1 MRRVPLSTV
10 VISVLTI
17 AAAVALI
24 VALAGPSK
32 AAALAKPK
40 PTVRTYSVTTTTT
53 LAPFNT
59 RKRADLWVVHRL
71 SECRIAR
78 EGGGVPVEVT
88 LTLERR
94 VKHRLRRDTWDQVGN
109 PRFDVRCG
117 GQVVWP
123 DLAKGRYRETVTRED
138 AEGGAIG
145 GKDKFYHSG
154 GRP

>member
-1 MRRVPLSTV
+1 MRRPPLSTV

-17 AAAVALI
+17 SAAVALI

-32 AAALAKPK
+32 AAAMSKGK
-40 PTVRTYSVTTTTT
+40 PTTRTYSVSTETT

-59 RKRADLWVVHRL
+59 KRRADLWVTHQL
-71 SECRIAR
+71 DDCRIAR
-78 EGGGVPVEVT
+78 DGAGMPVEVT

-94 VKHRLRRDTWDQVGN
+94 VKHRFRRDTWDQVGN
-109 PRFDVRCG
+109 PRFNVGCG

-123 DLAKGRYRETVTRED
+123 DVVKGRYRETVTRED
-138 AEGGAIG
+138 AEGGAIDG
-145 GKDKFYHSG
+145 TDKFWHSG